1 MRKITTSEVIKRWL
15 KDRFDLGKFEV
26 STHMLELQL
35 PEYGK
40 MYYGVLHTPSTYS
53 RDWRKLKANVKQLAL
68 FHHNP
73 DHNDNDIKIIEKD
86 AQKIFPNTIAAREG
100 LEILLPA

>member
-1 MRKITTSEVIKRWL
+1 MIKKTTSEVIKRWL

-40 MYYGVLHTPSTYS
+40 MYYGVTY
-53 RDWRKLKANVKQLAL
+53 
-68 FHHNP
+68 
-73 DHNDNDIKIIEKD
+73 
-86 AQKIFPNTIAAREG
+86 T
-100 LEILLPA
+100 

>member
-40 MYYGVLHTPSTYS
+40 MYYGVIHTPSTYS
-53 RDWRKLKANVKQLAL
+53 RNWRKLKANVKQLE
-68 FHHNP
+68 
-73 DHNDNDIKIIEKD
+73 DIDVINIKVKPTGSVE
-86 AQKIFPNTIAAREG
+86 NTWI
-100 LEILLPA
+100 LETYTSKQQSETLHQEIQ

>member
-26 STHMLELQL
+26 STHLLELQL

-40 MYYGVLHTPSTYS
+40 LYYDVLQHTETYQ
-53 RDWRKLKANVKQLAL
+53 RHIHLLLTYFILQ
-68 FHHNP
+68 
-73 DHNDNDIKIIEKD
+73 DIII
-86 AQKIFPNTIAAREG
+86 I
-100 LEILLPA
+100 